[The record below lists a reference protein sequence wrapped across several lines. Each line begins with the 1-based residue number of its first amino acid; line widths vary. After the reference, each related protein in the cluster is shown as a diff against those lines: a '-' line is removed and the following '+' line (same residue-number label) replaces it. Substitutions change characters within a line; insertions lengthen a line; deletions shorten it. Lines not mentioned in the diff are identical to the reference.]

1 MSAEET
7 ARKKVSH
14 VSPRIPP
21 LNTIAAALTFGN
33 PRHFDSKHLDL
44 EIHLSYCF
52 LSCSRH
58 FFILHLFLLP
68 FKPCTNSSST
78 HISPYSLCA
87 APLIQVDKVKGEQS
101 SLIATLERQQRK
113 MEEGALLVELFAD
126 DVDKCMLVI
135 NSALTAGMSWDDI
148 DTMVKA
154 ETAKG
159 ELVD

>member
-1 MSAEET
+1 
-7 ARKKVSH
+7 
-14 VSPRIPP
+14 
-21 LNTIAAALTFGN
+21 
-33 PRHFDSKHLDL
+33 
-44 EIHLSYCF
+44 
-52 LSCSRH
+52 
-58 FFILHLFLLP
+58 
-68 FKPCTNSSST
+68 
-78 HISPYSLCA
+78 
-87 APLIQVDKVKGEQS
+87 VDKVKGEQS

-159 ELVD
+159 QYAAH

>member
-1 MSAEET
+1 M
-7 ARKKVSH
+7 
-14 VSPRIPP
+14 
-21 LNTIAAALTFGN
+21 
-33 PRHFDSKHLDL
+33 
-44 EIHLSYCF
+44 
-52 LSCSRH
+52 
-58 FFILHLFLLP
+58 
-68 FKPCTNSSST
+68 
-78 HISPYSLCA
+78 
-87 APLIQVDKVKGEQS
+87 KGEQS

-159 ELVD
+159 ELVE

>member
-1 MSAEET
+1 M
-7 ARKKVSH
+7 
-14 VSPRIPP
+14 
-21 LNTIAAALTFGN
+21 
-33 PRHFDSKHLDL
+33 
-44 EIHLSYCF
+44 
-52 LSCSRH
+52 
-58 FFILHLFLLP
+58 
-68 FKPCTNSSST
+68 
-78 HISPYSLCA
+78 
-87 APLIQVDKVKGEQS
+87 KGEQS

>member
-1 MSAEET
+1 
-7 ARKKVSH
+7 
-14 VSPRIPP
+14 
-21 LNTIAAALTFGN
+21 
-33 PRHFDSKHLDL
+33 
-44 EIHLSYCF
+44 
-52 LSCSRH
+52 
-58 FFILHLFLLP
+58 
-68 FKPCTNSSST
+68 
-78 HISPYSLCA
+78 
-87 APLIQVDKVKGEQS
+87 VDKVKGDQF

-159 ELVD
+159 

>member
-1 MSAEET
+1 
-7 ARKKVSH
+7 
-14 VSPRIPP
+14 
-21 LNTIAAALTFGN
+21 
-33 PRHFDSKHLDL
+33 
-44 EIHLSYCF
+44 
-52 LSCSRH
+52 
-58 FFILHLFLLP
+58 
-68 FKPCTNSSST
+68 
-78 HISPYSLCA
+78 
-87 APLIQVDKVKGEQS
+87 VDKVKGDQS

-159 ELVD
+159 

>member
-1 MSAEET
+1 M
-7 ARKKVSH
+7 
-14 VSPRIPP
+14 
-21 LNTIAAALTFGN
+21 
-33 PRHFDSKHLDL
+33 
-44 EIHLSYCF
+44 
-52 LSCSRH
+52 
-58 FFILHLFLLP
+58 
-68 FKPCTNSSST
+68 
-78 HISPYSLCA
+78 
-87 APLIQVDKVKGEQS
+87 DKVKGEQS